1 MPKKQPKFHCKSD
14 AQKRAIRK
22 SYAMKAKQKPSP
34 NVEPAVNGKK
44 EFPKKFPFWAR
55 LKIYKNR
62 TTLVIDEGPA
72 LDKQK
77 KEMVDGYVHREATH
91 TKGHGEP
98 ITPNPDKDDPEPMYL
113 KSPSSLPKRFFKPHN
128 KDLDMPEEL
137 KQRYEKNNH
146 KEDETNET
154 KEEQ

>member
-14 AQKRAIRK
+14 AQKKAIRK
-22 SYAMKAKQKPSP
+22 SYAVKAKQKPSP
-34 NVEPAVNGKK
+34 NVEPAVKGKR

-55 LKIYKNR
+55 LRISKNR
-62 TTLVIDEGPA
+62 TTLVIDEEQGI
-72 LDKQK
+72 DKKTK
-77 KEMVDGYVHREATH
+77 KEADLFVHREATH

-98 ITPNPDKDDPEPMYL
+98 IIPNPDRDDPDPMYL
-113 KSPSSLPKRFFKPHN
+113 RSPRKLPKKLFIPHN

-146 KEDETNET
+146 KDDK
-154 KEEQ
+154 KE

>member
-1 MPKKQPKFHCKSD
+1 M
-14 AQKRAIRK
+14 
-22 SYAMKAKQKPSP
+22 
-34 NVEPAVNGKK
+34 NGKK
-44 EFPKKFPFWAR
+44 DFPKKFPFWAR

-98 ITPNPDKDDPEPMYL
+98 ITPNPDTVSYTHLDVYKRQDVLSGMRPGFYPDR
-113 KSPSSLPKRFFKPHN
+113 SPGFFNGRASGLSLCG
-128 KDLDMPEEL
+128 EL
-137 KQRYEKNNH
+137 SQVKGVIHIAGLTGK
-146 KEDETNET
+146 T
-154 KEEQ
+154 